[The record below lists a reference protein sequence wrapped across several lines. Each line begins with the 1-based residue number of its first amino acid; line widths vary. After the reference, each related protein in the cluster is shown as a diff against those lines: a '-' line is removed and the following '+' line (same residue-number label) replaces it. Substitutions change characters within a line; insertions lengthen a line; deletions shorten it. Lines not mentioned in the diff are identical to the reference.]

1 MAKLYL
7 VRHGQ
12 AAAAWDEDPDP
23 GLNDVGQGQAEA
35 MAARMAPLGPLPIVV
50 SPLRRTR
57 ETARPLEA
65 AWSVTGAVEPAVR

>member
-12 AAAAWDEDPDP
+12 AAASWGEDPDP
-23 GLNDVGQGQAEA
+23 SLNALGHGQ
-35 MAARMAPLGPLPIVV
+35 AARMAAALAALGPMPIMI

-57 ETARPLEA
+57 ETA
-65 AWSVTGAVEPAVR
+65 

>member
-12 AAAAWDEDPDP
+12 AAASWGEDPDP
-23 GLNDVGQGQAEA
+23 GLNALGHGQ
-35 MAARMAPLGPLPIVV
+35 AARMAAALAALGPMPIMI

-57 ETARPLEA
+57 ETA
-65 AWSVTGAVEPAVR
+65 